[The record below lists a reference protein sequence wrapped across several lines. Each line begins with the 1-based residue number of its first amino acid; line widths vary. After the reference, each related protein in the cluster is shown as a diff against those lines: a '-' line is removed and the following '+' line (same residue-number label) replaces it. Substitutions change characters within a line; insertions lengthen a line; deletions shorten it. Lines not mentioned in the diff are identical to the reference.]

1 MTPKHEDSIHGEVK
15 MFEQYD
21 ECFAIQYTSSGKRMS
36 AYNAK
41 LHTCRVLYGD
51 EKYSSI
57 QKKHAVL
64 VYPSS
69 ATWQQKQEL
78 RGRTAGESL
87 AVKEMISEAEAVV
100 RYHCFQNRETVKNGL
115 IRVIDIHKYNT
126 DITVVRVD
134 NSRVKSVFGQCIP
147 VGGDTFT
154 EKMLRYYMDKLTRVK
169 GDITGDVHSIRVLK
183 DRSENAKLR
192 MGKNRMKTDEFIFR
206 SPKDNVRYL
215 LRIFREDY
223 NRMINEIMEIIFSA
237 DKKLMSKGWKYGYGR
252 PEAVILAGGMNQ
264 CEQCVRA
271 VKENYEDAAV
281 LSYKCRDAAIL
292 GAVLPMTERG

>member
-1 MTPKHEDSIHGEVK
+1 

-21 ECFAIQYTSSGKRMS
+21 KYFAIQYTSSGKRMS
-36 AYNAK
+36 AYNEK
-41 LHTCRVLYGD
+41 IHTCRVLYGD
-51 EKYSSI
+51 EDYSVI

-69 ATWQQKQEL
+69 AAWQQKQEL
-78 RGRTAGESL
+78 RKRAAGENI
-87 AVKEMISEAEAVV
+87 AVKEMISEAEALV
-100 RYHCFQNRETVKNGL
+100 RYHFFQNKRAVKNGL
-115 IRVIDIHKYNT
+115 IRVIDIHRYNT

-134 NSRVKSVFGQCIP
+134 NNRVKAVFGQCIP

-169 GDITGDVHSIRVLK
+169 GDITGDVHSIRVLR

-206 SPKDNVRYL
+206 SPKDNVQYL

-223 NRMINEIMEIIFSA
+223 NRMINEIFETIFGA
-237 DKKLMSKGWKYGYGR
+237 DRKLMAKAGRYGYGT
-252 PEAVILAGGMNQ
+252 PETVILAGGMNR

-271 VKENYEDAAV
+271 AKERYADVSV
-281 LSYKCRDAAIL
+281 LSYKCSDAAIL
-292 GAVLPMTERG
+292 GAVCPMAEGGG